1 MPFVFRVQDHIF
13 SILLETD
20 DVLPLQS
27 KRDYN
32 CSDMFTIF
40 INCVSNLHILLAK

>member
-1 MPFVFRVQDHIF
+1 MGLLYMPFEFRVQDDIF

-27 KRDYN
+27 KHDYN
-32 CSDMFTIF
+32 CSDMFTMF
-40 INCVSNLHILLAK
+40 I